1 MALVSPILKSLSQIS
16 LLGAFPGGCSKFQN
30 YLANVDLFST
40 FYQQRNLSS
49 PAEWQHAVSA
59 AEKLVGYPTSYLT
72 LRSLLSDEMSNIATH
87 LRKLIATTH
96 PLVDTAKQLVLEG
109 PQSALQTR
117 GLLVLLV
124 SKAAGLAESA
134 AAKTLPQELAAG
146 LIHSQRSLA
155 EITEMIHTAELIHK
169 GVVNIHTTAADP
181 SAEEST
187 SPSSSSSSADGS
199 DYQLGNKLAI
209 LCGDYL
215 LANACKAL
223 AVLHNSQ
230 VVELVSSA
238 ISDFTTSEFLGERD
252 DLGRPVLHPAADLA
266 FWRTKTS
273 LAVGSLLA
281 KSCKSA
287 LLLAGHSD
295 LATLDLVYSIG
306 HQTGLAWQGSLELA
320 PFLSKQSYSMK
331 TKYIC
336 PQINSSYPENSLGNF
351 TVNEIPDFK
360 PKSSVD
366 GKPEVSFNK
375 HDGHLDSSYFTPSEK
390 RSASRGITSEPR
402 KTSSRTQATS
412 RIDLTSLP
420 VVAHVQH
427 LREVDPAGLEAFVE
441 AVRRQSGDGGD
452 VDAMV
457 VQEVTAAGAGVQ
469 MARQVVQE
477 HCQESLRLLQL
488 LPPTEARSALSNILR
503 ALVVHH

>member
-1 MALVSPILKSLSQIS
+1 M
-16 LLGAFPGGCSKFQN
+16 
-30 YLANVDLFST
+30 
-40 FYQQRNLSS
+40 
-49 PAEWQHAVSA
+49 
-59 AEKLVGYPTSYLT
+59 
-72 LRSLLSDEMSNIATH
+72 RSLLSDEMSNIATH

-230 VVELVSSA
+230 LWLCF
-238 ISDFTTSEFLGERD
+238 I
-252 DLGRPVLHPAADLA
+252 
-266 FWRTKTS
+266 
-273 LAVGSLLA
+273 
-281 KSCKSA
+281 
-287 LLLAGHSD
+287 
-295 LATLDLVYSIG
+295 TL
-306 HQTGLAWQGSLELA
+306 
-320 PFLSKQSYSMK
+320 
-331 TKYIC
+331 
-336 PQINSSYPENSLGNF
+336 
-351 TVNEIPDFK
+351 
-360 PKSSVD
+360 
-366 GKPEVSFNK
+366 
-375 HDGHLDSSYFTPSEK
+375 
-390 RSASRGITSEPR
+390 R
-402 KTSSRTQATS
+402 
-412 RIDLTSLP
+412 
-420 VVAHVQH
+420 
-427 LREVDPAGLEAFVE
+427 
-441 AVRRQSGDGGD
+441 
-452 VDAMV
+452 
-457 VQEVTAAGAGVQ
+457 
-469 MARQVVQE
+469 
-477 HCQESLRLLQL
+477 
-488 LPPTEARSALSNILR
+488 
-503 ALVVHH
+503 